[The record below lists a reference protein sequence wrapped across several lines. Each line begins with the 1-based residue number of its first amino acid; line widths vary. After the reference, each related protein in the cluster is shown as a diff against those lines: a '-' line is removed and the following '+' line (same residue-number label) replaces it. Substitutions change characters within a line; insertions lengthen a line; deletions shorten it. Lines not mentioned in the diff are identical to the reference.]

1 MTQSNYKYAV
11 IDLEA
16 TSASSNAKIIQIGIV
31 IIENGVICQTYETD
45 VNPHEDLDEHI
56 KQLTGLDDQRLRQA
70 PDFSRVAREVYE
82 LIEDAIF
89 VAHNVKFD
97 ANLLAEA
104 LFWEG
109 FELLTPRVDTVE
121 LAQVFYP
128 TFDKYALGNLCE
140 LLEIPLENAHTAL
153 ADAQA
158 TAQLFLKIQEK
169 MAGLPKTLLEKVLE
183 FSDSLIYESRLA
195 IEEIFQSMPDYSGQA
210 LQETHGIFLKKPRSL
225 QAEKKLSQDFL
236 TNLYL
241 LGLDERPDQLT
252 FAQYVTE
259 ALSQTAA
266 SFLEAQTGLG
276 KTFGYLLP
284 ILAHNRERVLVTVPT
299 KILQDQLMQKEGRLL
314 EEVFHISFHNLKSPE
329 NYLKLD
335 HFYQSLSVLD
345 DNRLINRC
353 KMQLLVWL
361 TETETGDLN
370 EIGQAYRFESYFS
383 QIRHDGKLS
392 KHSLF
397 YEEDFWR
404 LGQVKAACSRVVITN
419 HAYLLTRLEDDQSL
433 LDNRILVVD
442 EAQKMFFALES
453 FSQTSV
459 NLTKQVQNISQA
471 LQTEKRILQER
482 LLQSIQFELADA
494 AENHRGKSSELD
506 SHKLVKLRQD
516 VFELDKN
523 LLPELSELFSAK
535 YQYYWLTEEQ
545 FADYKLTSLHAGRSE
560 LMKFK
565 DFLPD
570 TVKVILVSSTL
581 EISSKVNL
589 PQLLGFEDY
598 HFYKLP
604 QQKKLLQKLFLD
616 LDFPDVVDLS
626 TQEYAERIVAS
637 LESLASLNLPIVVLF
652 TSKDLLLAT
661 SDQLTLPHLAQYKNG
676 EPANIKRRFDK
687 GETPILLGAG
697 SFWEGADFAQQE
709 QIIQLITR
717 IPFDNPKD
725 FFVQKI
731 NHHLKV
737 EGKNPFYDYQLPSA
751 ILRLKQA
758 MGRTRR
764 NEHQKSAVI
773 LLDKRIST
781 KRYGRQIQQNL
792 NQLASL
798 EMLSQLDILKELK
811 EFFD

>member
-16 TSASSNAKIIQIGIV
+16 TSANSNAKIIQIGIV

-70 PDFSRVAREVYE
+70 PDFSQVAREVYE

-109 FELLTPRVDTVE
+109 FDLLTPRVDTVE

-158 TAQLFLKIQEK
+158 TAQLFLKIQKK
-169 MAGLPKTLLEKVLE
+169 MAGLPKALLEKVLE
-183 FSDSLIYESRLA
+183 FADSLIYESRLA
-195 IEEIFQSMPDYSGQA
+195 IEEIFQSMLDDPGQA
-210 LQETHGIFLKKPRSL
+210 LQEMHGIFLKKPKIL
-225 QAEKKLSQDFL
+225 PPEKKLSQDFL

-241 LGLDERPDQLT
+241 LGLDERSDQLR
-252 FAQYVTE
+252 FVQYVTE

-284 ILAHNRERVLVTVPT
+284 ILAHCQERVLVTVPT

-345 DNRLINRC
+345 DNRLVNRC
-353 KMQLLVWL
+353 KMQLLIWL

-404 LGQVKAACSRVVITN
+404 LGQVKAASSRVVITN

-433 LDNRILVVD
+433 LDNRMLVVD

-453 FSQTSV
+453 FSQASI
-459 NLTKQVQNISQA
+459 NLTKQLQTISQA

-482 LLQSIQFELADA
+482 ILQSIQFELADA
-494 AENHRGKSSELD
+494 AEKQRGKTSELD
-506 SHKLVKLRQD
+506 SKKIAKLRQD
-516 VFELDKN
+516 VSELDES
-523 LLPELSELFSAK
+523 LLPELRELFSTK

-545 FADYKLTSLHAGRSE
+545 FADHRVTRLHAGRSE
-560 LMKFK
+560 LMRFK

-604 QQKKLLQKLFLD
+604 QQKKPLQKLFLD
-616 LDFPDVVDLS
+616 LDFPDVVELS
-626 TQEYAERIVAS
+626 TQEYAERIVSS
-637 LESLASLNLPIVVLF
+637 LESLAPLNLPMVVLF

-661 SDQLTLPHLAQYKNG
+661 SDQLSLPHLAQYKNG

-687 GETPILLGAG
+687 GEAPILLGAG

-798 EMLSQLDILKELK
+798 EMLSQGDILKELG

>member
-70 PDFSRVAREVYE
+70 PDFSQVAREVYE

-109 FELLTPRVDTVE
+109 FDLLTPRVDTVE

-404 LGQVKAACSRVVITN
+404 LGQVKAASSRVVITN

-560 LMKFK
+560 LMRFK

-637 LESLASLNLPIVVLF
+637 LESLAPLNLPIVVLF

-687 GETPILLGAG
+687 GEAPILLGAG

-798 EMLSQLDILKELK
+798 EMLSQLDILQELK
-811 EFFD
+811 NFFD

>member
-158 TAQLFLKIQEK
+158 TAQLFLKIQKK

-183 FSDSLIYESRLA
+183 FADSLIYESRLA
-195 IEEIFQSMPDYSGQA
+195 IEEIFQSMPDYSGQFF
-210 LQETHGIFLKKPRSL
+210 QETHGIFLKKPKIL
-225 QAEKKLSQDFL
+225 PPEKKLSQDFL

-241 LGLDERPDQLT
+241 LGLDERPEQLR

-284 ILAHNRERVLVTVPT
+284 ILAHGQERVLVTVPT

-370 EIGQAYRFESYFS
+370 EIGQAYRFESYLS

-404 LGQVKAACSRVVITN
+404 LGQVKAASSRVVITN

-433 LDNRILVVD
+433 LDNRMLVVD

-453 FSQTSV
+453 FSQASI
-459 NLTKQVQNISQA
+459 NLTKQLQTISQA
-471 LQTEKRILQER
+471 LQTEKQILQER

-494 AENHRGKSSELD
+494 AEKQRGKTSELD
-506 SHKLVKLRQD
+506 SQKIAKLRQD
-516 VFELDKN
+516 VSELDET
-523 LLPELSELFSAK
+523 LLPDIRELFSTK

-545 FADYKLTSLHAGRSE
+545 FADYRLTSLHAGRSE
-560 LMKFK
+560 LMRFK

-604 QQKKLLQKLFLD
+604 QQKKPLQKLFLN

-637 LESLASLNLPIVVLF
+637 LESLAPLTLPMVVLF

-676 EPANIKRRFDK
+676 EPTNIKRRFDK
-687 GETPILLGAG
+687 GEAPILLGAG

-773 LLDKRIST
+773 LLDNRIST

>member
-16 TSASSNAKIIQIGIV
+16 TSANSNAKIIQIGIV

-70 PDFSRVAREVYE
+70 PDFSQVAREVYE

-169 MAGLPKTLLEKVLE
+169 MAGLPKALLEKVLE
-183 FSDSLIYESRLA
+183 FADSLIYESRLA
-195 IEEIFQSMPDYSGQA
+195 IEEIFQSMPDYSAQFF
-210 LQETHGIFLKKPRSL
+210 QETHGIFLKKPKIL
-225 QAEKKLSQDFL
+225 APEKKLSQDFL

-284 ILAHNRERVLVTVPT
+284 ILSHGRERVLVTVPT

-314 EEVFHISFHNLKSPE
+314 EEVFHIAFHNLKSPE

-335 HFYQSLSVLD
+335 QFYQSLSVLD
-345 DNRLINRC
+345 DNRLVNRC
-353 KMQLLVWL
+353 KMQLLIWL

-370 EIGQAYRFESYFS
+370 EIGQAYRFESYLS

-404 LGQVKAACSRVVITN
+404 LGQVKAASSRVVITN

-433 LDNRILVVD
+433 LDNRMLVVD

-453 FSQTSV
+453 FSQASI

-471 LQTEKRILQER
+471 LQTEKQILQER

-494 AENHRGKSSELD
+494 AEKQRGKTSELD
-506 SHKLVKLRQD
+506 SKKIAKLRQD
-516 VFELDKN
+516 VSELDES

-545 FADYKLTSLHAGRSE
+545 FADYRLTSLHAGRSE
-560 LMKFK
+560 LMRFK

-604 QQKKLLQKLFLD
+604 QQKKPLQKLFLN

-637 LESLASLNLPIVVLF
+637 LESLAPLTLPMVVLF

-687 GETPILLGAG
+687 GEAPILLGAG

-773 LLDKRIST
+773 LLDNRIST

-798 EMLSQLDILKELK
+798 EMLSQLDILQELK
-811 EFFD
+811 KFFD

>member
-1 MTQSNYKYAV
+1 MAQSNYKYAV

-16 TSASSNAKIIQIGIV
+16 TSANSNAKIIQIGIV

-70 PDFSRVAREVYE
+70 PDFSQVAREVYE

-109 FELLTPRVDTVE
+109 FDLLTPRVDTVE

-158 TAQLFLKIQEK
+158 TAQLFLKIQKK
-169 MAGLPKTLLEKVLE
+169 MARLPKALLEKVLE

-195 IEEIFQSMPDYSGQA
+195 IEEIFQSMPEDSGQD
-210 LQETHGIFLKKPRSL
+210 LQETHGIFLKRPKILPP
-225 QAEKKLSQDFL
+225 EKKLSQDFL

-241 LGLDERPDQLT
+241 LGLDERPDQLR
-252 FAQYVTE
+252 FAQYVTD

-284 ILAHNRERVLVTVPT
+284 ILAHGRERVLVTVPT

-345 DNRLINRC
+345 DNRLVNRC

-383 QIRHDGKLS
+383 QIRHDGKLG

-404 LGQVKAACSRVVITN
+404 LGQVKAASSRVVITN

-433 LDNRILVVD
+433 LDNRMLVVD

-453 FSQTSV
+453 FSQASI
-459 NLTKQVQNISQA
+459 NLTKQLQTISQA
-471 LQTEKRILQER
+471 LQTEKQILQER

-494 AENHRGKSSELD
+494 AEKQRGKTSELD
-506 SHKLVKLRQD
+506 SQKIAKLRQD
-516 VFELDKN
+516 VSELDES
-523 LLPELSELFSAK
+523 LLPELRELFSTK
-535 YQYYWLTEEQ
+535 YQYYWLTEEH
-545 FADYKLTSLHAGRSE
+545 FADHRLIKLHAGRSE
-560 LMKFK
+560 LMRFK
-565 DFLPD
+565 DFLPE

-604 QQKKLLQKLFLD
+604 QQKKPLQKLFLD
-616 LDFPDVVDLS
+616 LDFPDVVELS

-637 LESLASLNLPIVVLF
+637 LENLAPLDLPMVVLF

-661 SDQLTLPHLAQYKNG
+661 SDQLTMPHLAQYKNG

-687 GETPILLGAG
+687 GEAPILLGAG

-731 NHHLKV
+731 NHHLKA

-798 EMLSQLDILKELK
+798 EMLSEQDILKELR

>member
-70 PDFSRVAREVYE
+70 PDFSQVAREVYE

-370 EIGQAYRFESYFS
+370 EIGQAYRFESYLS

-404 LGQVKAACSRVVITN
+404 LGQVKAASSRVVITN

-433 LDNRILVVD
+433 LDNRMLVVD

-453 FSQTSV
+453 FSQTSI
-459 NLTKQVQNISQA
+459 NLTKQVQTIGQA
-471 LQTEKRILQER
+471 LQIEKRILQER
-482 LLQSIQFELADA
+482 ILQSIQFELADA
-494 AENHRGKSSELD
+494 AEKQRGKTSELD
-506 SHKLVKLRQD
+506 SKKIAKLRQD
-516 VFELDKN
+516 VSELDEN

-545 FADYKLTSLHAGRSE
+545 FADYRLTSLHAGRSE
-560 LMKFK
+560 LMRFK

-604 QQKKLLQKLFLD
+604 HQKRPLQKLFLD

-637 LESLASLNLPIVVLF
+637 LESLAPLNLPIVVLF

-687 GETPILLGAG
+687 GEAPILLGAG

-798 EMLSQLDILKELK
+798 EMLSQLDILQELK
-811 EFFD
+811 NFFD

>member
-70 PDFSRVAREVYE
+70 PDFSQVAHEVYE

-109 FELLTPRVDTVE
+109 FDLLTPRVDTVE

-169 MAGLPKTLLEKVLE
+169 MAGLPKALLEKVLE
-183 FSDSLIYESRLA
+183 FADSLIYESRLA
-195 IEEIFQSMPDYSGQA
+195 IEEIFQSMPDYSAQFF
-210 LQETHGIFLKKPRSL
+210 QETHGIFLKKPKIL
-225 QAEKKLSQDFL
+225 APEKKLSQDFL

-284 ILAHNRERVLVTVPT
+284 ILSHGRERVLVTVPT

-314 EEVFHISFHNLKSPE
+314 EEVFHIAFHNLKSPE

-335 HFYQSLSVLD
+335 QFYQSLSVLD
-345 DNRLINRC
+345 DNRLVNRC
-353 KMQLLVWL
+353 KMQLLIWL

-370 EIGQAYRFESYFS
+370 EIGQAYRFESYLS

-404 LGQVKAACSRVVITN
+404 LGQVKAASSRVVITN

-433 LDNRILVVD
+433 LDNRMLVVD

-453 FSQTSV
+453 FSQASI

-471 LQTEKRILQER
+471 LQTEERILQER

-494 AENHRGKSSELD
+494 AEKHRGKTSELD
-506 SHKLVKLRQD
+506 SKKIAKLRQD
-516 VFELDKN
+516 VSELDDS

-545 FADYKLTSLHAGRSE
+545 FADYRLTSLHAGRSE
-560 LMKFK
+560 LMRFK

-604 QQKKLLQKLFLD
+604 QQKKPLQKLFLN

-637 LESLASLNLPIVVLF
+637 LESLAPLTLPMVVLF

-687 GETPILLGAG
+687 GEAPILLGAG

-773 LLDKRIST
+773 LLDNRIST

-798 EMLSQLDILKELK
+798 EMLSQLDILQELK
-811 EFFD
+811 NFFD